1 MFILKCRGRNILSI
15 YREFLRLEILESA
28 QELRAKSCCYAI
40 WLLGMGGVEEC
51 WQENQTACEELG
63 RAKQWGRENVQ
74 GRYPLVY
81 VTYILVSAWQTIAAI
96 GLIGAGC
103 KGSRSVGE
111 RMAQVPPSTQLYI
124 SLQRHGGLLVT
135 MEKQNYLCD
144 FTLFWTTSE
153 IPVRLFKANSHR

>member
-1 MFILKCRGRNILSI
+1 MRERKCSGKVPSGICNLHTSQ
-15 YREFLRLEILESA
+15 RLADHS
-28 QELRAKSCCYAI
+28 
-40 WLLGMGGVEEC
+40 
-51 WQENQTACEELG
+51 
-63 RAKQWGRENVQ
+63 
-74 GRYPLVY
+74 
-81 VTYILVSAWQTIAAI
+81 AI

-144 FTLFWTTSE
+144 FTLF
-153 IPVRLFKANSHR
+153 